1 MIMNG
6 EQMNNEKASA
16 AAAASSA
23 TVTTETERGAV
34 EYRLQERERF
44 LRTLIGNLPGVVYR
58 CRLDENFTSEFLS
71 DGCLELTGYAP
82 DELTTRRT
90 ATWDDIIHA
99 EDRERV
105 RAQIKSWLGDHAAQ
119 GKPPLEIS
127 YRIIHRN
134 GALRHVRDRFRFI
147 NDAPSGAVVAL
158 EGFIADITERTLA
171 DERVRD
177 SEARYRLLAEN
188 MCDLVCLHHLDGRYE
203 YVSPSSLALLGYAP
217 EEMLGKTPYDFMHE
231 EEIACVRDDTHARLL
246 RGETD
251 LTVDYRMRQKSG
263 EYVWLESMVQLVR
276 NKSDEAAQILSVSRD
291 ITKRKTAEEERAAAQ
306 EEIAQLFLN
315 EQSLRQEAD
324 VARREADRANQAK
337 DEFLQLISHEFRTP
351 LTTIKTLARIMQK
364 DGESAEEKQE
374 YLEIIAAECDRQIDM
389 ILNLLDVARVEEGS
403 IDLRSEPVDIN
414 RVLASCDKIERYA
427 ANAREQA
434 FDVEYAA
441 DLPRARGDE
450 KAIRRALCSIIE
462 NAIKYTAHSGS
473 INIAAERVT
482 YVRSDAETDE
492 AATRTSREPKA
503 IDEILVSISDTGRG
517 IHAEDI
523 PHLFQKFYR
532 GKNPVPHDQS
542 LDGTPDDAMGRA
554 ETPGVGL
561 GLYLAKRLVTELGGR
576 LEVES
581 TVGRG
586 SCFKIYF
593 AVWNDATDKID
604 QIDEYGYDEHGE
616 RAR

>member
-1 MIMNG
+1 MNDG

-16 AAAASSA
+16 AAASSTTVA
-23 TVTTETERGAV
+23 TSTERGAV

-71 DGCLELTGYAP
+71 DGCLELTGYEP

-90 ATWDDIIHA
+90 ATWDDIIHL

-105 RAQIKSWLGDHAAQ
+105 RAQIKNWLGDHAAH

-127 YRIIHRN
+127 YRIIRRD
-134 GALRHVRDRFRFI
+134 GELRHVRDRFRFI
-147 NDAPSGAVVAL
+147 NDVGGGAVVAL

-171 DERVRD
+171 DERVRE

-203 YVSPSSLALLGYAP
+203 YVSPSSHALLGYAP
-217 EEMLGKTPYDFMHE
+217 EELVGKSPYDFMHA
-231 EEIACVRDDTHARLL
+231 EEIACVRDDTHSRRLL
-246 RGETD
+246 GETD

-263 EYVWLESMVQLVR
+263 EYVWLESMVQMV
-276 NKSDEAAQILSVSRD
+276 NDKSDEAAQILSVSRD
-291 ITKRKTAEEERAAAQ
+291 ITKRKIAEEERAGAQ

-364 DGESAEEKQE
+364 DGETAEEKHE
-374 YLEIIAAECDRQIDM
+374 YLETIAAECDRQIDM

-427 ANAREQA
+427 ANGREQI
-434 FDVEYAA
+434 FNVEYAT
-441 DLPRARGDE
+441 DLPPARGDE

-462 NAIKYTAHSGS
+462 NAIKYTAHGGT
-473 INIAAERVT
+473 INVAVKRVT
-482 YVRSDAETDE
+482 YVRADAEADQ
-492 AATRTSREPKA
+492 AAVQTNREPKT
-503 IDEILVSISDTGRG
+503 IDEIVVSISDTGRG

-532 GKNPVPHDQS
+532 GKNPVPHDKT

-561 GLYLAKRLVTELGGR
+561 GLYLAKRLITELGGR

-593 AVWNDATDKID
+593 AVWNEAIDRID
-604 QIDEYGYDEHGE
+604 QIDEYGYDERGE